1 MDCST
6 PNLDQVVVD
15 NSVECLTSNLDHA
28 VVDNNSMDS
37 STSNLD
43 QAVVDDFSDCLTS
56 NLDQAV
62 FDENPA
68 EPKPGVTTSETCE
81 QSTADDIYKL
91 TWRNLKVFYG
101 KLKAPI
107 SDNNKVG
114 QFIIKQVFLNN
125 AMKWPGYDP
134 NRHKLDETI
143 EWSLKTAIKMKSLKI
158 TKQKPK
164 ANDQQKKSR
173 GKRRRGK
180 VC

>member
-43 QAVVDDFSDCLTS
+43 QAVVDDFSDCFTS

-91 TWRNLKVFYG
+91 TWRNLKVFMV
-101 KLKAPI
+101 
-107 SDNNKVG
+107 N
-114 QFIIKQVFLNN
+114 
-125 AMKWPGYDP
+125 
-134 NRHKLDETI
+134 
-143 EWSLKTAIKMKSLKI
+143 
-158 TKQKPK
+158 
-164 ANDQQKKSR
+164 
-173 GKRRRGK
+173 
-180 VC
+180 

>member
-1 MDCST
+1 MEKS
-6 PNLDQVVVD
+6 
-15 NSVECLTSNLDHA
+15 
-28 VVDNNSMDS
+28 
-37 STSNLD
+37 
-43 QAVVDDFSDCLTS
+43 
-56 NLDQAV
+56 
-62 FDENPA
+62 
-68 EPKPGVTTSETCE
+68 KG
-81 QSTADDIYKL
+81 
-91 TWRNLKVFYG
+91 FYG

-164 ANDQQKKSR
+164 AKDQQKKSR